1 MVRTAQDW
9 YTRRPWIDEPDAD
22 IDAYCRRVARPEDYD
37 LKAKLEH
44 WQEHGVVIF
53 EGAIDPSLI
62 DLLNA
67 DLDALVRAPSEH
79 ELTVEV
85 AGRQM
90 PIQECPVETLS
101 NLSRVKFCNVQT
113 ASLAACHLSLNRSV
127 MSFLGHVFG
136 SPACLLQS
144 LLFHKGSQQPIHLDY
159 PYVQTQK
166 HLSRMAASWI
176 PLEDVHEDAGPLAYY
191 CGSQRPE
198 IMPFFDWG
206 GGSITMTRDS
216 ERGPMDFSNHLA
228 AEMKRL
234 EIPAKVFLPKR
245 GDVLIWHAYLAHEGL
260 PIRDESRTR
269 RSYVTHYAPLDSYPE
284 AHMKPNAIRDGHC
297 VSLNGGYVFEFPW
310 YKGGFTLP
318 SRDVLTARADAASR
332 EAESAPVIDAPMVE
346 TPQGKRPWLSRLMRP
361 GG

>member
-1 MVRTAQDW
+1 MARTVQDW
-9 YTRRPWIDEPDAD
+9 YRNRPWIDEPEAD
-22 IDAYCRRVARPEDYD
+22 IAAYCGRVARPEDYD

-53 EGAIDPSLI
+53 EGAIDTSLI
-62 DLLNA
+62 DLLNS
-67 DLDALVRAPSEH
+67 DLDALVHAPTEH
-79 ELTVEV
+79 DLTVEI

-90 PIQECPVETLS
+90 PIGECSVETLS
-101 NLSRVKFCNVQT
+101 NLSRVKFCSVQT
-113 ASLAACHLSLNRSV
+113 ASLAACHLSLNRAV
-127 MSFLGHVFG
+127 TSFLGHIFN

-166 HLSRMAASWI
+166 HISRMAASWI
-176 PLEDVHEDAGPLAYY
+176 PLEDVHDDAGPLAYY

-198 IMPFFDWG
+198 ILPFFDWG
-206 GGSITMTRDS
+206 GGSITMTPDS
-216 ERGPMDFSNHLA
+216 NRSPMDFSNHLA

-234 EIPAKVFLPKR
+234 QIPAKVFLPKR
-245 GDVLIWHAYLAHEGL
+245 GDVLIWHAYLAHEEL

-284 AHMKPNAIRDGHC
+284 AHMKPDAVRDGHC

-310 YKGGFTLP
+310 YKRGFTLP
-318 SRDVLTARADAASR
+318 SRDVLENRPEVSVASAQFPPTGDAL
-332 EAESAPVIDAPMVE
+332 AP
-346 TPQGKRPWLSRLMRP
+346 KKPWLSRLMGPR
-361 GG
+361 G